1 MSHLIQIQQRE
12 SNQQSF
18 IITVTLLVA
27 FLITLLFIKL
37 QQPPVEIPI
46 DAIVIDFGDGNEGA
60 AQDLERQ
67 GGGQNSAP
75 QTSPTPSPP
84 KPVNNVTPVQ
94 TPTKSPVASSSTM
107 TSEDANAI
115 AIAKMQKAEA
125 DVKAREDK
133 RLADIIKKAEAER
146 LARIAEEKRIKD
158 QMAGVFTK
166 GKTGTGTGTGSGSG
180 TGTGSGSGTGNG
192 SGNGSGN
199 GNGNGGSGTGNGGTG
214 LGTGLNVSGR
224 GWRERKQPFNSTN
237 KEGKVVVAIKV
248 DKAGNIIYAKGGYTG
263 STTTDSYLVGLAE
276 TAARNSKLTASDA
289 SSEEQFGTI
298 VYNFKNTQ

>member
-1 MSHLIQIQQRE
+1 MSSVQIQQKQ

-18 IITVTLLVA
+18 VITAALFALL
-27 FLITLLFIKL
+27 LITLLFIKL
-37 QQPPVEIPI
+37 NHPPIEVPI
-46 DAIVIDFGDGNEGA
+46 ESVVIDFGDGNEGA
-60 AQDLERQ
+60 GNDLERE

-75 QTSPTPSPP
+75 QTSPTPSPAT
-84 KPVNNVTPVQ
+84 PVSNVTPV
-94 TPTKSPVASSSTM
+94 TSPTKAPTSSSSNVM
-107 TSEDANAI
+107 TAEDAQAI

-125 DVKAREDK
+125 EAKAREEK

-146 LARIAEEKRIKD
+146 LAREAEEKRIKE

-166 GKTGTGTGTGSGSG
+166 GKTGNGNGTGNGSG
-180 TGTGSGSGTGNG
+180 TGTGSGNGTGNG

-199 GNGNGGSGTGNGGTG
+199 GNGNGGNGTGNGGSG
-214 LGTGLNVSGR
+214 VGTGLNVTGR
-224 GWRERKQPFNSTN
+224 GWKKRVQPFNSTN

-263 STTTDSYLVGLAE
+263 STTTDSYLVKLAE
-276 TAARNSKLTASDA
+276 DAARNSTLTSSDA

-298 VYNFKNTQ
+298 VYNFRNSQ

>member
-1 MSHLIQIQQRE
+1 MSSVQIQQKQ

-18 IITVTLLVA
+18 IITTAIFALL
-27 FLITLLFIKL
+27 LITLLFIKL
-37 QQPPVEIPI
+37 NHPPVEIPI
-46 DAIVIDFGDGNEGA
+46 ESVVIDFGDGNEGA
-60 AQDLERQ
+60 GNDLERE

-84 KPVNNVTPVQ
+84 AASTSTPVS
-94 TPTKSPVASSSTM
+94 TPTRTNTPTASNTM
-107 TSEDANAI
+107 TAEDAQAI

-125 DVKAREDK
+125 EAKAREEK

-146 LARIAEEKRIKD
+146 LAREAEEKRIKD
-158 QMAGVFTK
+158 QMAGVFSK
-166 GKTGTGTGTGSGSG
+166 GKTGTGNGTGNGTGTGTGSGN
-180 TGTGSGSGTGNG
+180 GTGNG

-199 GNGNGGSGTGNGGTG
+199 GNGSGGNGTGSGGSGV
-214 LGTGLNVSGR
+214 GTGLNVTGR
-224 GWRERKQPFNSTN
+224 GWKKRVQPFNSTN

-263 STTTDSYLVGLAE
+263 STTTDAYLVKLAE
-276 TAARNSKLTASDA
+276 DAARNSTLTSSDA

-298 VYNFKNTQ
+298 VYNFRNSE